1 MFSPYHIFMDY
12 QQFVSPLKPYESFT
26 PYLPWAKSFK
36 LWFLGLFSFRKLQLF
51 SCTPVNSSDSVPTHS
66 LKRMRKQTRKT
77 IFFSFF
83 FLSTKEKTHLAV
95 DGVTKSRHILITYS
109 LRACHA
115 LAQWVEHRMVQ
126 YQLMAKNKSSYEFAT
141 TKYAIL
147 SEKNVTW
154 YLLSFR
160 AIILYFQ
167 FTATFQLKTLTRKN
181 LDSHKHHPSTPKI

>member
-1 MFSPYHIFMDY
+1 MFSPYHIFIDY

-51 SCTPVNSSDSVPTHS
+51 SCTPVNSSDSVLTHS
-66 LKRMRKQTRKT
+66 LKRQ
-77 IFFSFF
+77 ISFPFSFF
-83 FLSTKEKTHLAV
+83 QQKKTHLAV
-95 DGVTKSRHILITYS
+95 DGVTKSRRILITHS

-115 LAQWVEHRMVQ
+115 LAQWVEQRMVQ
-126 YQLMAKNKSSYEFAT
+126 YQLMAKNKSSCKVAT
-141 TKYAIL
+141 TKHTIL
-147 SEKNVTW
+147 TEKNVTW

-167 FTATFQLKTLTRKN
+167 FTATLQLKTLTRKN

>member
-1 MFSPYHIFMDY
+1 MFSPYHIFIDY
-12 QQFVSPLKPYESFT
+12 QQFVWPLKPYESFT

-36 LWFLGLFSFRKLQLF
+36 LWFLRLFSFRKLQLF

-66 LKRMRKQTRKT
+66 LKRMRKQIRKT

-141 TKYAIL
+141 TKYTIL

-160 AIILYFQ
+160 AIILYFH
-167 FTATFQLKTLTRKN
+167 FTATLQLKTLTRKN

>member
-1 MFSPYHIFMDY
+1 MFSPYHIFIDY

-115 LAQWVEHRMVQ
+115 LAQWVVQ

-141 TKYAIL
+141 TKYTIL
-147 SEKNVTW
+147 RW
-154 YLLSFR
+154 YNP
-160 AIILYFQ
+160 Q
-167 FTATFQLKTLTRKN
+167 
-181 LDSHKHHPSTPKI
+181 KINIFSYVFLQKFIYIT